1 MLRRMDSASLELRF
15 GWTENCSMSS
25 GQAVP
30 MTMADSSMRTT
41 ARPGMRRSLITTAE
55 KNAMATTMPMTIKMI
70 FAGR

>member
-1 MLRRMDSASLELRF
+1 
-15 GWTENCSMSS
+15 MSS

-41 ARPGMRRSLITTAE
+41 ARPGMRRSLITTVE